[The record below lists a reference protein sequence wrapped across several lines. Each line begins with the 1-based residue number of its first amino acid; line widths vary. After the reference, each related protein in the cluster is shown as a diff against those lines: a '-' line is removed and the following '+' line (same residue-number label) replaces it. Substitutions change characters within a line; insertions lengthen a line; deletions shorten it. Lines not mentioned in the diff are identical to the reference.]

1 MAEDV
6 QETLSGDEKEYR
18 ETECLYGPP
27 VEYES
32 DEAYEKLAHQ
42 IHEKQEPVDYE
53 IEHEKRDGFS
63 GVDSAGPFIE
73 GEKCHDVIE
82 DENAERGAKHGC
94 HSVERAVLTKYAYVE
109 DPLGD
114 TPVSTIMQDTV
125 NIMKLQ
131 KKASISFLPTAVYLS
146 RTLYMIIRVTMSEDM
161 CINDV
166 PIWNIRV
173 LEISTVRA

>member
-18 ETECLYGPP
+18 EAECLYGPP

-73 GEKCHDVIE
+73 GEKLD
-82 DENAERGAKHGC
+82 RPAKNN
-94 HSVERAVLTKYAYVE
+94 VQQQTPVMATWKLTKYAYVE